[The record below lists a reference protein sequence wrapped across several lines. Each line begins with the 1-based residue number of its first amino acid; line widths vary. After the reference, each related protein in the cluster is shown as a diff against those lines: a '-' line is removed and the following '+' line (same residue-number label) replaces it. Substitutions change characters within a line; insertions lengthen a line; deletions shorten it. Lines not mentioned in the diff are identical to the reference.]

1 MGYNKLKNLKD
12 SDFKRLTG
20 IERSTFKSMI
30 SILRS
35 DCRKRQ
41 KSGGRRPTKTVETRL
56 LMTLEYWREYRTYF
70 HIGKNYNLSESQAF
84 CIIRR
89 VEDTLIKSGK
99 FTLPGKKA
107 LLKSDMEYD
116 VVMVDATECPVERP
130 KKSKGNITLARK
142 NATLRKHK
150 SL

>member
-1 MGYNKLKNLKD
+1 MNYNKIKNLKD
-12 SDFKRLTG
+12 SEFKRLTG
-20 IERSTFKSMI
+20 IEHSTFKRMI

-41 KSGGRRPTKTVETRL
+41 KSGGRKPTKTVETRL

-89 VEDTLIKSGK
+89 VEDVLIKSRE

-107 LLKSDMEYD
+107 LLKSDMEYE
-116 VVMVDATECPVERP
+116 VVMIDATECPVERP
-130 KKSKGNITLARK
+130 KKSRSDITPARK
-142 NATLRKHK
+142 SVTPRKHK

>member
-20 IERSTFKSMI
+20 IEHSTFKSMV

-41 KSGGRRPTKTVETRL
+41 RNGGRRPTKTVETRL
-56 LMTLEYWREYRTYF
+56 LMTLEYLREYRTYF

-99 FTLPGKKA
+99 FTLPGKKT
-107 LLKSDMEYD
+107 LLKSDMEYE
-116 VVMVDATECPVERP
+116 VVMVDVSECPVERP
-130 KKSKGNITLARK
+130 KKSNDDITLARK
-142 NATLRKHK
+142 SGTPRKLK